1 MKSLCY
7 QLLLLPKRVIFR
19 TSLSE
24 LPIWVVDFSLKLT
37 FFASKK
43 NIKQV
48 KNVKRNKIMIIRLY
62 PKGGLKGLQAHSP
75 RQRLGCQDVHSRP
88 VGA

>member
-7 QLLLLPKRVIFR
+7 QLLLLPKWVIFR

-43 NIKQV
+43 K
-48 KNVKRNKIMIIRLY
+48 MIIRIY
-62 PKGGLKGLQAHSP
+62 PYKPPLALSHRADAQMWVCS
-75 RQRLGCQDVHSRP
+75 
-88 VGA
+88 

>member
-7 QLLLLPKRVIFR
+7 QLLLLPKWVIFR

-24 LPIWVVDFSLKLT
+24 LPIWVVDFSLILT

-48 KNVKRNKIMIIRLY
+48 KKSNVIKK
-62 PKGGLKGLQAHSP
+62 
-75 RQRLGCQDVHSRP
+75 LG
-88 VGA
+88 

>member
-7 QLLLLPKRVIFR
+7 QLLLLLKWVIFR

-48 KNVKRNKIMIIRLY
+48 KNVKRNKIY
-62 PKGGLKGLQAHSP
+62 
-75 RQRLGCQDVHSRP
+75 
-88 VGA
+88 

>member
-7 QLLLLPKRVIFR
+7 QHLLLPKWVIFR

-24 LPIWVVDFSLKLT
+24 LPIWVVDFSLILT

-48 KNVKRNKIMIIRLY
+48 KMSNVIKI
-62 PKGGLKGLQAHSP
+62 
-75 RQRLGCQDVHSRP
+75 LG
-88 VGA
+88 

>member
-7 QLLLLPKRVIFR
+7 QHFLLPKWVIFR
-19 TSLSE
+19 TSVSE
-24 LPIWVVDFSLKLT
+24 LPIWVVDFSLILT

-48 KNVKRNKIMIIRLY
+48 KMSNVIKI
-62 PKGGLKGLQAHSP
+62 
-75 RQRLGCQDVHSRP
+75 LG
-88 VGA
+88 

>member
-7 QLLLLPKRVIFR
+7 QHLLLPKWVIFR
-19 TSLSE
+19 TGVSE
-24 LPIWVVDFSLKLT
+24 LPIWVVNFSLIFT

-48 KNVKRNKIMIIRLY
+48 KKSNVIKK
-62 PKGGLKGLQAHSP
+62 
-75 RQRLGCQDVHSRP
+75 LG
-88 VGA
+88 